1 MCRKTTGEYFI
12 IGAGCLFLA
21 LGLNMFLVPI
31 RLSPGGISTL
41 GTIALY
47 LFRLPLALTN
57 LSLNAVLFLLGYRYL
72 GKAMLAK
79 ALAGIL
85 MLSFFLQLTA
95 ALPPLTDDIL
105 LSTVSGGI
113 LVGLG
118 VGLVVRQE
126 GSTGGSDFAALLLHR
141 FFPHISV
148 ARFIL
153 GIDCGILLFAGV
165 IFESFTIT
173 FYSLLSLAIAA
184 KVTDLILSIGNL
196 AKAVTI
202 ISSKSEEISAC
213 IMTRFSRGVTGI
225 YSKGMYGKTDVLML
239 LCAVSPKE
247 LPALVHTVRELDK
260 SAFLI
265 ITDAREVV
273 GEGFLEKLK

>member
-1 MCRKTTGEYFI
+1 MYRKAIGEYLL

-21 LGLNMFLVPI
+21 LGLNLFLVPI

-47 LFRLPLALTN
+47 LFRLPLSLTN
-57 LSLNAVLFLLGYRYL
+57 LGLNALLFLLGYRYL
-72 GKAMLAK
+72 GKVMLAK
-79 ALAGIL
+79 AAAGIL
-85 MLSFFLQLTA
+85 MLSLFLQLTA
-95 ALPPLTDDIL
+95 SLPSFSEDVL

-118 VGLVVRQE
+118 VGLVIRHE

-141 FFPHISV
+141 FFPHIPV
-148 ARFIL
+148 AGFIL
-153 GIDCGILLFAGV
+153 GIDCGILLLAGIV
-165 IFESFTIT
+165 FESVTVT
-173 FYSLLSLAIAA
+173 FYSLLSLVIAA
-184 KVTDLILSIGNL
+184 KVTDLILGMGNL
-196 AKAVTI
+196 AKSVTI

-213 IMTRFSRGVTGI
+213 ILERFSRGVTGL
-225 YSKGMYGKTDVLML
+225 YGRGMYGKADTMLL

-247 LPALVHTVRELDK
+247 LPALVHTIRELDK

-265 ITDAREVV
+265 ISDAREVV